1 MISHKKL
8 SVNNDI
14 FLQYYIIIPHKI
26 CKYFP
31 KNILT
36 NYVFCVFKL
45 TYVLYKKILPDAS
58 KTIMLLPNILELKI
72 KLLLLIVKGKYF
84 VKNI

>member
-14 FLQYYIIIPHKI
+14 FLQYYIIIPRKI

-36 NYVFCVFKL
+36 NYGFCVFEL
-45 TYVLYKKILPDAS
+45 AYVLYKKFLPAVS
-58 KTIMLLPNILELKI
+58 KIIMHLPLYWSL
-72 KLLLLIVKGKYF
+72 
-84 VKNI
+84 